1 MASSHSLRRIMR
13 LTLKRCR
20 YQRSSCMR
28 GDDQIVPYA
37 DSGSVER
44 KAAEERYLEDLE
56 GLSAGHA
63 DDAGRHNQRRH
74 FDFHKVGAN
83 RGAGEVPLPNYGHI
97 PKGAV

>member
-1 MASSHSLRRIMR
+1 
-13 LTLKRCR
+13 
-20 YQRSSCMR
+20 MR

-63 DDAGRHNQRRH
+63 DDAGRLHQVNRSLSLEHRRW
-74 FDFHKVGAN
+74 VLV
-83 RGAGEVPLPNYGHI
+83 EVADAMRISRL
-97 PKGAV
+97 